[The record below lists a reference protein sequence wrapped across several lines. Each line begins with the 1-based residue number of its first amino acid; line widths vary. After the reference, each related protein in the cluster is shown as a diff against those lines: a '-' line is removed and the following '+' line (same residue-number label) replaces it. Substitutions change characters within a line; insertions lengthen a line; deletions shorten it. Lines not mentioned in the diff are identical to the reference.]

1 MNYLEKAVN
10 SINGT
15 YYTPKKLIDKINKE
29 KINTIIGNPKFKN
42 KMKKQKFRIL
52 SPDGFDIEFN
62 KTYNSINKVNLA
74 INNFIERYKLQGYY
88 SSIKNG
94 QRLNIPLN
102 EIKNYCSIIEIN

>member
-1 MNYLEKAVN
+1 MNYIEKAVN
-10 SINGT
+10 SLAGC
-15 YYTPKKLIDKINKE
+15 YYTKKEIIISLNKE
-29 KINTIIGNPKFKN
+29 KIKSIIGNPKFKN
-42 KMKKQKFRIL
+42 KIKKQKFRIL

-62 KTYNSINKVNLA
+62 KTYNSINKVNLT

-94 QRLNIPLN
+94 QRFNIPLN